1 MNKPFGEKPATY
13 LNDLMVINMEQKM
26 ADRARRKNDFNR
38 KKLPLLS
45 AVLGS
50 MIWIN
55 YLLMIAVVQL
65 FPRPPVENP
74 FSPVLTFQ
82 GMLVVLALFNFI
94 LAPLALI
101 TGLIALFQIR
111 KNNEYNGDAKYAI
124 FGTIAGG
131 VQMLGFAVLLLW
143 IMSLH

>member
-1 MNKPFGEKPATY
+1 
-13 LNDLMVINMEQKM
+13 MVERTRSK
-26 ADRARRKNDFNR
+26 KDFNR
-38 KKLPLLS
+38 KKLPFVS

-65 FPRPPVENP
+65 FPRPPIENP
-74 FSPVLTFQ
+74 FSPALTFQ
-82 GMLVVLALFNFI
+82 GMLMALALFNFI

-101 TGLIALFQIR
+101 TGIIALFQIW

-124 FGTIAGG
+124 FGTVAGG
-131 VQMLGFAVLLLW
+131 IQIVGFTVLLLW

>member
-1 MNKPFGEKPATY
+1 
-13 LNDLMVINMEQKM
+13 M
-26 ADRARRKNDFNR
+26 AERVPRKNDFSR

-65 FPRPPVENP
+65 FPRPPAENP

-82 GMLVVLALFNFI
+82 GMLMALALFNFI

-101 TGLIALFQIR
+101 TGIIALFQIG
-111 KNNEYNGDAKYAI
+111 KNTEYNGDAKYAI
-124 FGTIAGG
+124 FGTVAGG
-131 VQMLGFAVLLLW
+131 VQIVGFAVLLLW